1 MTENQ
6 RRIGFL
12 ICLVTI
18 VLAVLDMQI
27 VSAATVPIVRDLD
40 PAHGIDKIPWLV
52 SAFAL
57 ASAVVLPLYGKL
69 CDTLGAKR
77 VFLTAVGVFLVGSAL
92 CGAAQSIGQL
102 IAARAVQGIG
112 AGGLLSVTMVV
123 IAELRGPGEKDAKG
137 AGMGGVV
144 SGGGMAVGPW
154 IGGMLADH
162 ASWRWIF
169 YINLPLGLA
178 VLVLGALVL
187 KLPRR
192 SHRHRIDFLGAAL
205 AALFSAALLLM
216 TEWGGKQYP
225 WASPQIA
232 GLGLTAVA
240 ALALFLW
247 RQKMAAEPILPLS
260 LFRVPELRWGFAI
273 QGLMGAAMVGAMY
286 YVMVYLQVARGI
298 SSSSAGL
305 YLLPMALGMTSV
317 GILSARLTER
327 GWQERTFV
335 TVGSAIGAVAFLSLS
350 TLGTGTS
357 LWLLRGD
364 LLLVG
369 MGFGLLL
376 GQLIQLVQD
385 AAPRHQ
391 LGVATTATRFFQ
403 TLGTALGAA
412 LFGTVVT
419 RLYDGPGPLASLTGA
434 ARVAGVSSYVDAMG
448 SVFLCGAVLMG
459 VCVVMALRLPG
470 RLGARGAGPGA
481 GRGGEVVGAQVAV
494 SPGEL
499 SPVPVSRRR

>member
-1 MTENQ
+1 MTETQ

-12 ICLVTI
+12 VCLVTI
-18 VLAVLDMQI
+18 VLAVLDIQI

-40 PAHGIDKIPWLV
+40 PEHGIGKIPWLV

-57 ASAVVLPLYGKL
+57 ASAAVLPLYGKL

-112 AGGLLSVTMVV
+112 AGGLMSVTMVV

-154 IGGMLADH
+154 IGGLLADH

-169 YINLPLGLA
+169 YVNLPLGLL
-178 VLVLGALVL
+178 VLVLGAFVL
-187 KLPRR
+187 KLPREP
-192 SHRHRIDFLGAAL
+192 HRHRIDFLGAAL
-205 AALFSAALLLM
+205 AAAFAAALLLV
-216 TEWGGKQYP
+216 TEWGGKQYG
-225 WASPQIA
+225 WSSPQIV
-232 GLGLTAVA
+232 GLGLGAVA
-240 ALALFLW
+240 ALGLFLW
-247 RQKMAAEPILPLS
+247 RQRVAPEPILPLS

-273 QGLMGAAMVGAMY
+273 QGLMGAAIVGAMY
-286 YVMVYLQVARGI
+286 YVMVYLQVARGV

-305 YLLPMALGMTSV
+305 YLLPMAFGMTAV
-317 GILSARLTER
+317 GILSAKLTER
-327 GWQERTFV
+327 GWHERTFAIA
-335 TVGSAIGAVAFLSLS
+335 GSVIGSVAFVCLSA
-350 TLGTGTS
+350 LGTGTS
-357 LWLLRGD
+357 LWWLRGD

-376 GQLIQLVQD
+376 GQLIQLVQE

-391 LGVATTATRFFQ
+391 LGVATTAIRFFQ

-412 LFGTVVT
+412 LFGTVIS
-419 RLYDGPGPLASLTGA
+419 RLYDGPVPATS
-434 ARVAGVSSYVDAMG
+434 RAGVSSYVDAMDA
-448 SVFLCGAVLMG
+448 VFLCGAVLMAA
-459 VCVVMALRLPG
+459 CVVMGLRLPRSSGPRDTG
-470 RLGARGAGPGA
+470 RASS
-481 GRGGEVVGAQVAV
+481 EGAQVVEVADV
-494 SPGEL
+494 PVEL
-499 SPVPVSRRR
+499 SQASRRR

>member
-1 MTENQ
+1 MTETQ

-12 ICLVTI
+12 VCLVTI

-40 PAHGIDKIPWLV
+40 PDHGIDKILWLV

-57 ASAVVLPLYGKL
+57 ASAAVLPLYGKL

-112 AGGLLSVTMVV
+112 AGGLMSVTMVV

-154 IGGMLADH
+154 IGGLLADH

-169 YINLPLGLA
+169 YVNLPLGLA
-178 VLVLGALVL
+178 VLALGALVL
-187 KLPRR
+187 KLPRQPR
-192 SHRHRIDFLGAAL
+192 RHRIDFLGAAL
-205 AALFSAALLLM
+205 AAAFSAALLLV
-216 TEWGGKQYP
+216 TEWGGKQYA
-225 WASPQIA
+225 WSSPQIV
-232 GLGLTAVA
+232 GLALAAAA
-240 ALALFLW
+240 ALALFLR
-247 RQKMAAEPILPLS
+247 RQRTAPEPILPLS

-273 QGLMGAAMVGAMY
+273 QGLMGAAIVGAMY
-286 YVMVYLQVARGI
+286 YVMVYLQVARGLT
-298 SSSSAGL
+298 SSSAGL
-305 YLLPMALGMTSV
+305 YLLPMALGMTAV
-317 GILSARLTER
+317 GVLSAKLAER
-327 GWQERTFV
+327 GWQERTFA
-335 TVGSAIGAVAFLSLS
+335 TAGSAIGTVAFLSLS
-350 TLGTGTS
+350 TLGTDTS

-391 LGVATTATRFFQ
+391 LGVATTAIRFFQ

-412 LFGTVVT
+412 LFGTVIT
-419 RLYDGPGPLASLTGA
+419 RLYDGPGPLTSLTGA
-434 ARVAGVSSYVDAMG
+434 ERVAGVASYVDATDT
-448 SVFLCGAVLMG
+448 VFLCGAVLMG
-459 VCVVMALRLPG
+459 LCVVMGLRLPKRPGPAGSTPTGGSSGEG
-470 RLGARGAGPGA
+470 RPL
-481 GRGGEVVGAQVAV
+481 
-494 SPGEL
+494 
-499 SPVPVSRRR
+499 RRTPHRHDQAA